1 MHLSHNSRFSALKPA
16 LKPALL
22 LALTL
27 TAFGPARAAEPRVS
41 LALHAAQTPALR
53 GARALG
59 RLAPDT
65 PLHFALTLPLRNQA
79 ALDDLLRRQYTPGD
93 ALYGQFLTSEE
104 FTRKFGPTQEDYRAV
119 AEWAQAQ
126 GLTITGAHDSRTLL
140 DVAGSAA
147 QVETAF
153 AIRMNR
159 YQTTDGRVVFA
170 NSGAPRVARSV
181 AARLAGVAGL
191 SDISRIRPHY
201 HGRAP
206 WSMILRPKLPVGVG
220 GGGTGPAG
228 GLAPNDVKYA
238 YGLSTVAPLYGI
250 AGTTT
255 TGTAGTATPLDGTGQ
270 RIGLFELD
278 GFAASDIQLFVSKF
292 SLPTVVGTGATLP
305 APGTGSTAAVGNV
318 FAIPVDSFS
327 GAIVDPTGGQPEV
340 TLDIDMALA
349 LAPNASVYSYEGDQG
364 VTTTTG
370 TVTRPGNTTIGLDIF
385 TRMANDLAP
394 DGSGKPLLQVIST
407 SWGLP
412 ERFEDPTILIAE
424 NVIFQKMAAQGQSLF
439 AATGDFG
446 AYDEYDPAV
455 ALLTGSLGRIS
466 VDSPASGPY
475 VTAVGGTT
483 LSYAKPALD
492 KTTGLTGPG
501 SYVSETAWSTGTIN
515 NPNGPEGTGG
525 GPSERW
531 LKPPYQI
538 GLGAS
543 ATARD
548 IPDVSLNCDPA
559 TGYDIYVQGKV
570 QTTGGTSAA
579 APLWASFT
587 VLVNQQRGL
596 NGLATPLGFANP
608 PLYIL
613 GQGTSY
619 ASLFHDVTTGTNLFY
634 GASAGFDDSTGFGSF
649 IGAPMIAALSTNAD
663 QGTGNATLSGFVTD
677 NGSPANPVVGAT
689 IMATSVAT
697 GAVKAT
703 TTTGPT
709 GAYTLTAPGGL
720 VLSITVDTSTV
731 ATSVGG
737 TSYAS
742 PTPVSL
748 TLTAGA
754 AATQNFVL
762 VPAHTFAAGLQMIS
776 APYDFTGLGDFAA
789 LLGLATPLANPN
801 PRLIAW
807 QPALGAYA
815 FYPAVP
821 ADTFRLG
828 QGYWIKFP
836 AANYLHRLGVP
847 ASLTQPFRI
856 TLSPGW
862 NQISDPFSGSVPLST
877 VTADTVISSG
887 AVALTAAASPV
898 QPNLFRYDT
907 GTANYVQIFGAGTP
921 ATEAGTL
928 DPYNGYW
935 IYAKQAAV
943 LIVPV
948 SQGVPP
954 PPSVPG
960 PPAAPG
966 G

>member
-1 MHLSHNSRFSALKPA
+1 MHLSHNLRLSALKPA

-27 TAFGPARAAEPRVS
+27 TAFGPARAAEPRLS
-41 LALHAAQTPALR
+41 LALHAAQTPSLR

-65 PLHFALTLPLRNQA
+65 PIRFALTLPLRNRA
-79 ALDDLLRRQYTPGD
+79 ALGDLLRRQYTPGD

-104 FTRKFGPTQEDYRAV
+104 FTQRFGPTEEDYQAV
-119 AEWAQAQ
+119 AAWARAQ
-126 GLTITGAHDSRTLL
+126 GLTVTATHDSRTLL
-140 DVAGSAA
+140 DVAGSTA
-147 QVETAF
+147 QVEAAF
-153 AIRMNR
+153 AVRMNR
-159 YQTTDGRVVFA
+159 YQTRDGRVVFA

-191 SDISRIRPHY
+191 SDVSRMLPHY

-206 WSMILRPKLPVGVG
+206 WSMTLRPKLPVGGG

-255 TGTAGTATPLDGTGQ
+255 TTTGTGTTTGTATPLDGTGQ

-278 GFAASDIQLFVSKF
+278 GFAASDIQLFVTKY
-292 SLPTVVGTGATLP
+292 SLPTIVGTGATLP
-305 APGTGSTAAVGNV
+305 APGAASTAAVGSV
-318 FAIPVDSFS
+318 FAVPVDSFT
-327 GAIVDPTGGQPEV
+327 GVIVDPTGGQPEV

-349 LAPNASVYSYEGDQG
+349 LAPDASVYSYEGTQG

-370 TVTRPGNTTIGLDIF
+370 TVTRPGNTAVGIDIF

-394 DGSGKPLLQVIST
+394 DGSGRPLLQVIST

-412 ERFEDPTILIAE
+412 ERDEDPAILTAE
-424 NVIFQKMAAQGQSLF
+424 NMIFQKMAAQGQSLF
-439 AATGDFG
+439 SATGDFG
-446 AYDEYDPAV
+446 AYDEYSPTT
-455 ALLTGSLGRIS
+455 ALLTGSIGPIS
-466 VDSPASGPY
+466 VDSPASDPY
-475 VTAVGGTT
+475 ITAVGGTT
-483 LSYAKPALD
+483 LGYAKPAVD
-492 KTTGLTGPG
+492 KTTGLTGAG
-501 SYVSETAWSTGTIN
+501 SYVSEAAWSTGTVN
-515 NPNGPEGTGG
+515 NPAGPEGGGG
-525 GPSERW
+525 GPSALW
-531 LKPPYQI
+531 SKPTYQV

-543 ATARD
+543 ASNRD
-548 IPDVSLNCDPA
+548 IPDVSLNADPN
-559 TGYDIYVQGKV
+559 TGYDIYIQGAV
-570 QTTGGTSAA
+570 ATVGGTSAA
-579 APLWASFT
+579 APLWAGFT
-587 VLVNQQRGL
+587 ALVNQQRGL
-596 NGLATPLGFANP
+596 NGLAAPLGFANP
-608 PLYIL
+608 PLYAL
-613 GQGTSY
+613 AQGTSY

-634 GASAGFDDSTGFGSF
+634 AANVGFDDATGFGSF
-649 IGAPMIAALSTNAD
+649 IGAPLIAALSVNPD
-663 QGTGNATLSGFVTD
+663 QGTGPATLSGTVTD
-677 NGSPANPVVGAT
+677 NGSPAGPIAGAT
-689 IMATSVAT
+689 VTVTSVAS

-720 VLSITVDTSTV
+720 ALTVTVDTSTV
-731 ATSVGG
+731 TAVPGG
-737 TSYAS
+737 TSYAAPS
-742 PTPVSL
+742 PVSL

-776 APYDFTGLGDFAA
+776 APFDFTGLGDFAA
-789 LLGLATPLANPN
+789 LFGLATPLANPN

-815 FYPAVP
+815 FYPVVP
-821 ADTFRLG
+821 ADTLRLG

-836 AANYLHRLGVP
+836 TANYLHRLGVP
-847 ASLTQPFRI
+847 ASLTQSFRI
-856 TLSPGW
+856 TLAPGW
-862 NQISDPFSGSVPLST
+862 NQIGDPFSGSVPLST
-877 VTADTVISSG
+877 VTADTAISSG
-887 AVALTAAASPV
+887 AVALTAPTSPV

-907 GTANYVQIFGAGTP
+907 GTGAYAAVDP
-921 ATEAGTL
+921 AAGTL

-935 IYAKQAAV
+935 IYAKRAAV

-954 PPSVPG
+954 PPGAPG

>member
-1 MHLSHNSRFSALKPA
+1 MHLSHNPRFQALKPA

-65 PLHFALTLPLRNQA
+65 PLHFALTLPLRNRA
-79 ALDDLLRRQYTPGD
+79 ALDALLRRQYTPGD

-104 FTRKFGPTQEDYRAV
+104 FTQKFGPTEGDYKAV
-119 AEWAQAQ
+119 ADWAQAH
-126 GLTITGAHDSRTLL
+126 GLTVTGTHDSRTLL

-153 AIRMNR
+153 AVRMNR
-159 YQTTDGRVVFA
+159 YRTADGAVVFA

-206 WSMILRPKLPVGVG
+206 WSMVLRPKLPVGSG

-238 YGLSTVAPLYGI
+238 YGLSGVTPLYGLSG
-250 AGTTT
+250 AA
-255 TGTAGTATPLDGTGQ
+255 TGTATQLDGTGQ

-278 GFAASDIQLFVSKF
+278 GFVASDIQLFVTRF
-292 SLPTVVGTGATLP
+292 SLPTIVGTGATLP
-305 APGTGSTAAVGNV
+305 APGTGSTAAVGSV
-318 FAIPVDSFS
+318 FAVPVASFS
-327 GAIVDPTGGQPEV
+327 GAVVDPVGGQPEV

-370 TVTRPGNTTIGLDIF
+370 TVTRPNNTAIGIDIF

-412 ERFEDPTILIAE
+412 ERFEDPAILTAE
-424 NVIFQKMAAQGQSLF
+424 NAIFQKMAAQGQSLY

-446 AYDEYDPAV
+446 AYDEYDPTV
-455 ALLTGSLGRIS
+455 AALTGSIGQLS
-466 VDSPASGPY
+466 VDSPASSPY

-483 LSYAKPALD
+483 LGYAKPAVD

-501 SYVSETAWSTGTIN
+501 SYVSESAWSTGTIN
-515 NPNGPEGTGG
+515 NPNGPEGGGG
-525 GPSERW
+525 GPSARW
-531 LKPPYQI
+531 LKPAYQL
-538 GLGAS
+538 GLGAD
-543 ATARD
+543 ARARD
-548 IPDVSLNCDPA
+548 IPDVSLDSDPA
-559 TGYDIYVQGKV
+559 SGYDIYVSGV
-570 QTTGGTSAA
+570 AQTTGGTSAA

-587 VLVNQQRGL
+587 ALVNQQRGL

-608 PLYIL
+608 PLYTL
-613 GQGTSY
+613 GQSTSY

-663 QGTGNATLSGFVTD
+663 QGTGAATLSGTVTD
-677 NGSPANPVVGAT
+677 NASPANPVVGAT
-689 IMATSVAT
+689 VSVTSAVT

-709 GAYTLTAPGGL
+709 GAYTLSAPGGL
-720 VLSITVDTSTV
+720 ALTVTVDTSTV
-731 ATSVGG
+731 AASAGG
-737 TSYAS
+737 TSFAS

-748 TLTAGA
+748 TLTAGVA
-754 AATQNFVL
+754 AVQNFVL
-762 VPAHTFAAGLQMIS
+762 VPAHTFAGGLQMIS

-789 LLGLATPLANPN
+789 LFGLSTPLANPN

-821 ADTFRLG
+821 ADTLRLG

-836 AANYLHRLGVP
+836 AANYLHRLGIP
-847 ASLTQPFRI
+847 ASQTQPFRI

-862 NQISDPFSGSVPLST
+862 NQIGDPFSGSVPLST
-877 VTADTVISSG
+877 VTADTAISSG
-887 AVALTAAASPV
+887 AVALTAATSPV
-898 QPNLFRYDT
+898 QSNLFRYDT
-907 GTANYVQIFGAGTP
+907 GTNAYAAVDPAN
-921 ATEAGTL
+921 GTL

-954 PPSVPG
+954 PPG
-960 PPAAPG
+960 APG
-966 G
+966 GPPTAPGG

>member
-1 MHLSHNSRFSALKPA
+1 MHLSHNPRFQALKPA

-27 TAFGPARAAEPRVS
+27 TALGPARAAELRVS
-41 LALHAAQTPALR
+41 LALHAARTPALR

-59 RLAPDT
+59 RLAPET
-65 PLHFALTLPLRNQA
+65 PLHFALTLPLRNRA

-104 FTRKFGPTQEDYRAV
+104 FTQKFGPTEEDYRAV
-119 AEWAQAQ
+119 ADWAQAQ
-126 GLTITGAHDSRTLL
+126 GLTVTGTHDSRTLL

-153 AIRMNR
+153 AVRMNR
-159 YQTTDGRVVFA
+159 YRTTDGRVVFA

-191 SDISRIRPHY
+191 SDVSRIRPHY
-201 HGRAP
+201 RGRAP
-206 WSMILRPKLPVGVG
+206 WSMVLRPKLPIG
-220 GGGTGPAG
+220 GGTGGTGPAG
-228 GLAPNDVKYA
+228 GFAPNDVKYA
-238 YGLSTVAPLYGI
+238 YDLSAVTPLYGL

-255 TGTAGTATPLDGTGQ
+255 GTGGTATPLDGTGQ

-278 GFAASDIQLFVSKF
+278 GFAASDIKLFVSTF
-292 SLPTVVGTGATLP
+292 SLPTIVGTGATLP
-305 APGTGSTAAVGNV
+305 APGTGSTTAVGSV

-327 GAIVDPTGGQPEV
+327 GAIVDPFGGQPEV

-349 LAPNASVYSYEGDQG
+349 LAPNASVYSYEGTQG

-370 TVTRPGNTTIGLDIF
+370 TVTRPNNTAIGIDIF
-385 TRMANDLAP
+385 TRMANDIAP
-394 DGSGKPLLQVIST
+394 DGSGRPLLQVIST

-412 ERFEDPTILIAE
+412 EQDEDPAIQTAE
-424 NVIFQKMAAQGQSLF
+424 NAIFQKMAAQGQSLF

-446 AYDEYDPAV
+446 AYDAYDPTV
-455 ALLTGSLGRIS
+455 ARLTGSLGVLS
-466 VDSPASGPY
+466 VDSPASNPY
-475 VTAVGGTT
+475 ATAVGGTT
-483 LSYAKPALD
+483 ISYAKPALN

-501 SYVSETAWSTGTIN
+501 SYVSESAWSTGTIN

-525 GPSERW
+525 GTSAIFN
-531 LKPPYQI
+531 KPAYQI

-543 ATARD
+543 ATNRD
-548 IPDVSLNCDPA
+548 IPDVALNCDPA
-559 TGYDIYVQGKV
+559 SGYDIYVQGV
-570 QTTGGTSAA
+570 AQTTGGTSAA

-587 VLVNQQRGL
+587 ALINQQRGL

-608 PLYIL
+608 PLYSL
-613 GQGTSY
+613 GQGTRY

-634 GASAGFDDSTGFGSF
+634 SANVGFDDATGFGSF
-649 IGAPMIAALSTNAD
+649 IGAPMITALSVNAD
-663 QGTGNATLSGFVTD
+663 QGTGTATLSGTITD
-677 NGSPANPVVGAT
+677 NSSPANPIVGAT
-689 IMATSVAT
+689 VSVTSVAT

-703 TTTGPT
+703 ATTGPT
-709 GAYTLTAPGGL
+709 GAYTLSVPTGL
-720 VLSITVDTSTV
+720 VLSVTVSTSTV
-731 ATSVGG
+731 AAAAGG
-737 TSYAS
+737 TNFAS
-742 PTPVSL
+742 PTPVSV
-748 TLTAGA
+748 TLSAGVPA
-754 AATQNFVL
+754 VQNFVL
-762 VPAHTFAAGLQMIS
+762 VPAHAFAAGLQMIS

-789 LLGLATPLANPN
+789 LFGLLTPLANPN

-807 QPALGAYA
+807 QPTLAAYA

-821 ADTFRLG
+821 ADTLRLG

-836 AANYLHRLGVP
+836 TANYLHILGAP

-862 NQISDPFSGSVPLST
+862 NQIGDPFTGSVPLST
-877 VTADTVISSG
+877 VTADTVVSSG

-898 QPNLFRYDT
+898 QPNLFRYDP
-907 GTANYVQIFGAGTP
+907 GTNNYVQVFGMGAAAG
-921 ATEAGTL
+921 EAGAL

-935 IYAKQAAV
+935 VYAKQAAV
-943 LIVPV
+943 LIIPV

-954 PPSVPG
+954 PPG
-960 PPAAPG
+960 APG
-966 G
+966 GPPSAPGG